1 MKQECTARLPVS
13 EEQIL
18 DIEIWLEQMA
28 LQGWFFTEPVGKW
41 WYCSKGE
48 PARVRYRLDMITE
61 KDGCLDEKKR
71 ECCEAE
77 GWHFTASYKN
87 LYHIFRA
94 EDPSVPE
101 LHINPQ
107 SAALVLKQYEK
118 TARDSFIGKF
128 TTLLLCAWLLFK
140 EKGIWLSYP
149 ALTLAD
155 GSGLV
160 FLAAAAIVSAAAV
173 RQLAIHRRIRE
184 ICGRMR
190 SGEAFIPTED
200 QVKNNRY
207 RRWNIYL
214 NFILI
219 VLFAVTLLQSCQNGG
234 PVQQQLNDGEV
245 FPALELIEDGKVQ
258 DSPENEGE
266 MFYRS
271 NLVLRQGY
279 HMAQTAPVETAEHE
293 MKLSSITADF
303 YDARWSF
310 FSEWLFSE
318 CRRQAEKE
326 ENAVYESL
334 SAEGFDT
341 LLYGKTEKGQN
352 VLAKRGT
359 KILKLSYE
367 GDTDLSKKWD
377 LLRDIMDGKLEES
390 FAPSAD

>member
-28 LQGWFFTEPVGKW
+28 LQGW
-41 WYCSKGE
+41 
-48 PARVRYRLDMITE
+48 
-61 KDGCLDEKKR
+61 
-71 ECCEAE
+71 
-77 GWHFTASYKN
+77 HFTASYKN

-101 LHINPQ
+101 LRINPQ

-140 EKGIWLSYP
+140 EKEIWLSYP

-173 RQLAIHRRIRE
+173 HQLAIHRRIRE
-184 ICGRMR
+184 MCGGIR

-234 PVQQQLNDGEV
+234 SVQQQLNDGDV
-245 FPALELIEDGKVQ
+245 FPALELIEDGMVQ
-258 DSPENEGE
+258 GSPENEGE
-266 MFYRS
+266 IFYRS
-271 NLVLRQGY
+271 NQRRGKTFWQREERRFPNCLTR
-279 HMAQTAPVETAEHE
+279 E
-293 MKLSSITADF
+293 I
-303 YDARWSF
+303 RI
-310 FSEWLFSE
+310 
-318 CRRQAEKE
+318 CRR
-326 ENAVYESL
+326 N
-334 SAEGFDT
+334 GIF
-341 LLYGKTEKGQN
+341 
-352 VLAKRGT
+352 
-359 KILKLSYE
+359 
-367 GDTDLSKKWD
+367 
-377 LLRDIMDGKLEES
+377 
-390 FAPSAD
+390 